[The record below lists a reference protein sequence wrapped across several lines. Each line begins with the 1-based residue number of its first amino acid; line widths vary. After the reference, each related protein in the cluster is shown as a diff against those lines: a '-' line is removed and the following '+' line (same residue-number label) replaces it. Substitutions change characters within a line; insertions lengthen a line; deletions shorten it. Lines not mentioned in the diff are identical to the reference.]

1 MRNSVAHEEVGAWSR
16 STGGENV
23 PEGMVDGAGSE
34 ERSAVKSNDDWAVG
48 GVGETLWLAEKKRA
62 ASSPK
67 LEGTGCVVR
76 NTYP

>member
-1 MRNSVAHEEVGAWSR
+1 MVGGVGSDER
-16 STGGENV
+16 ST
-23 PEGMVDGAGSE
+23 
-34 ERSAVKSNDDWAVG
+34 VKSNDDCAIG
-48 GVGETLWLAEKKRA
+48 GVGDTLWLAEKKRA